1 VNSTLESINV
11 AMNARLRDRRSS
23 LAMTSLAFCFLQAAS
38 AFSKFWPVILL
49 TALDLGE
56 LPDEVPP
63 TAVEIVKDRL
73 PLRPEA
79 QS

>member
-1 VNSTLESINV
+1 
-11 AMNARLRDRRSS
+11 
-23 LAMTSLAFCFLQAAS
+23 MTSLAFCFLQAAS